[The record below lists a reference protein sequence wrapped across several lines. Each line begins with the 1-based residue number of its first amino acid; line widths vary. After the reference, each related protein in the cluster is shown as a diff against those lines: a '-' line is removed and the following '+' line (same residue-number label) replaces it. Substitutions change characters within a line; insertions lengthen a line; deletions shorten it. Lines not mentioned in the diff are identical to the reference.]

1 MIMCKQPKV
10 PDIIKGT
17 KQNSHLWRKPLA
29 TVCMSTYIYIYIYKE
44 TVGTPLQLPV
54 GLRRGLSLSTGGCR
68 VEAGDQSERRKE
80 RDCLVFRV

>member
-1 MIMCKQPKV
+1 MYV
-10 PDIIKGT
+10 
-17 KQNSHLWRKPLA
+17 
-29 TVCMSTYIYIYIYKE
+29 YIYIYIYKE